1 MAGFVGVWFAGALAV
16 LTKTDERLRGSDES
30 SFGLDVR
37 PGLARP
43 PEVSLTGHNLK
54 YWPIMTLQ
62 RRDRHEGWS
71 VYQIDP
77 VTAVCYFDGRAPQ
90 WSERIPRSLPCN
102 YGDGDAIVHIEDVD
116 ILQEE
121 PRHYPKLG
129 LGDVYSRSCELRK
142 CLLLPCPFAG
152 V

>member
-1 MAGFVGVWFAGALAV
+1 
-16 LTKTDERLRGSDES
+16 
-30 SFGLDVR
+30 
-37 PGLARP
+37 
-43 PEVSLTGHNLK
+43 
-54 YWPIMTLQ
+54 MTLQ
-62 RRDRHEGWS
+62 RRDRLEVWS
-71 VYQIDP
+71 VCPIYP

-152 V
+152 VWATVQGGGDGFQVLVEKNPSAPRRSR